1 VDKKHE
7 RKEGLTAVEIEQEK
21 SASARSRAEV
31 TSRWSPVVS
40 TQQYL
45 QGKALSLPYRSVKN
59 QKIEIWAWFKI
70 KSGGLN
76 FNQAQLSNILPR
88 PVFNFFKF

>member
-1 VDKKHE
+1 MDKKHE

-31 TSRWSPVVS
+31 TSRWSPVIS

-45 QGKALSLPYRSVKN
+45 QGKALSLPYRSEFLRRN
-59 QKIEIWAWFKI
+59 TYFSADLEKIFVE
-70 KSGGLN
+70 L
-76 FNQAQLSNILPR
+76 Q
-88 PVFNFFKF
+88 